1 VFGSRNVPCTTT
13 KKKKIVG
20 RMGELKIRFAYIEV
34 IYYFTGCNFRLTI
47 YTYLKVRIIVTIMK
61 FN

>member
-1 VFGSRNVPCTTT
+1 MYDH
-13 KKKKIVG
+13 KEEEIVG

-34 IYYFTGCNFRLTI
+34 ISYITGCNFRLTI
-47 YTYLKVRIIVTIMK
+47 YTYLKVRIIVIIMK